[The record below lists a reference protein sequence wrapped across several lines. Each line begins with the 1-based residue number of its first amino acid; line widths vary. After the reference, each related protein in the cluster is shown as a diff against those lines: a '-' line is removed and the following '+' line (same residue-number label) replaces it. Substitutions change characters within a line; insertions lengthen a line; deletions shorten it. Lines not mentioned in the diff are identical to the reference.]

1 MSRKKKDIFHLNNP
15 DSEYVARG
23 AISNVLAKAR
33 ATLKNPSRPFTPAE
47 SRQSSR
53 ALFGGLDQRPSTRP
67 GSNCIGNNGPSSAR
81 SVPET
86 HSQETTPI
94 ERRRRQN
101 IKNIRSSFDS
111 SNSPRASARRE
122 DRSRPPPAETWGWG
136 NSTGDY
142 TPQRPRR
149 NMASNVASE
158 DEFNYSSGPEPWE
171 NKHDSD
177 FGPDFAGMDEIL
189 RAMDVQLA
197 VLLSSEVVKE
207 SQEFHEAED
216 EGRAHQF
223 TVLRNLL
230 GQLWAQLDGLCSARV
245 ARPKDYQV
253 QRQYCRIFHTLH
265 RMVRSH
271 DALTQLS
278 AARAGIKMVTATPN
292 FSHPPDQPDQ
302 EDNPP
307 KYLFYVTKSI
317 YQISRTLENDD
328 LFIESK
334 IIDSILDLL
343 KKTNIEIGNS
353 LEHEECYGGTETKGL
368 IGRKSGMGTI
378 LSCLVYSLG
387 CLKNISNSEKI
398 QSVLC
403 GNEAVPI
410 LQESLRQAAALYLA
424 LSVEPKSE
432 NEERCLKLLI
442 QATGLLR
449 NLCQQK
455 SLIKH
460 FSNNEFFF
468 CLRSL
473 LEEPFS
479 HHLELVLNVS
489 RVISKLSLHDM
500 ARKELYKDSLNIKN
514 LVFALDLDE
523 DKLDLR
529 KNEVSALVVRIAFAL
544 GNFTATNDMNRKLI
558 GLQFRGVDIA
568 MGLFSRFGEHYI
580 YNLGRGHNSGGE
592 EGVADALVKLARLAS
607 NLAINNEVGQEVAR
621 HEGSSVVPPLLQSC
635 LQFPAHSD
643 NSEEGLVREEL
654 MLNIVSLI
662 ANLAYY
668 GQAKNAQG
676 ISQIFEKRFVII
688 EELTQVLFNENEEAV
703 SEATRTFGNLSRDPE
718 ARKRMKEVKANDA
731 LALLL
736 DHSNRE
742 VVFSAAGVLMNLASD
757 PSMKGCLGYS
767 LADEMSDYGAGRL
780 VKILRRAGLQ
790 DVEMATAACQALYNL
805 ISGCSED
812 DLNQLMYEDDQS
824 LLIDTLEELIDTA
837 KDSINEDHSSKGE
850 VSYADFLNAA
860 GSLFEVLRTI
870 TESWYERQMEYSQPA
885 CMYEALAAEQ
895 KH

>member
-1 MSRKKKDIFHLNNP
+1 MSRKKKDLVDFNNP

-23 AISNVLAKAR
+23 AIANVLAKAR

-67 GSNCIGNNGPSSAR
+67 GSNLSANSGSFSAR
-81 SVPET
+81 SVPESQ
-86 HSQETTPI
+86 SQESTPLS
-94 ERRRRQN
+94 RRRRQST
-101 IKNIRSSFDS
+101 KNVGPAYDPSSCPRSS
-111 SNSPRASARRE
+111 ARGK
-122 DRSRPPPAETWGWG
+122 DGRPPPAETWGWG
-136 NSTGDY
+136 NNSAEQTPRSPRRFLASTG
-142 TPQRPRR
+142 T
-149 NMASNVASE
+149 SE
-158 DEFNYSSGPEPWE
+158 DEGSYGSGPEPWDT
-171 NKHDSD
+171 KYDRD
-177 FGPDFAGMDEIL
+177 FGPDFAEMDEVLQI
-189 RAMDVQLA
+189 MDVQLA
-197 VLLSSEVVKE
+197 ALFSSEIVDE
-207 SQEFHEAED
+207 SQEFHEAKE
-216 EGRAHQF
+216 EGRTQQF
-223 TVLRNLL
+223 LVLRNLL
-230 GQLWAQLDGLCSARV
+230 VRLLAQLDGLCSARV

-253 QRQYCRIFHTLH
+253 QRQYCRIFHTLN

-271 DALTQLS
+271 DAFTQLS
-278 AARAGIKMVTATPN
+278 AARAGIKLVTATPN

-307 KYLFYVTKSI
+307 KYLFYITKSI

-343 KKTNIEIGNS
+343 KKTNIEMRNS

-387 CLKNISNSEKI
+387 CLKNISSSEKI

-410 LQESLRQAAALYLA
+410 LQETLCQTAALYLA

-432 NEERCLKLLI
+432 NGERSLKLLI

-455 SLIKH
+455 AHIKH
-460 FSNNEFFF
+460 FSNTSFFSS
-468 CLRSL
+468 LTSL
-473 LEEPFS
+473 LEGPLSE
-479 HHLELVLNVS
+479 HLELALNVS

-500 ARKELYKDSLNIKN
+500 ARKELYKDPVHMNN
-514 LVFALDLDE
+514 LVSALDQEE

-544 GNFTATNDMNRKLI
+544 GNFTATNDNNRKLI
-558 GLQFRGVDIA
+558 GLQFRAVDIV
-568 MGLFSRFGEHYI
+568 MSLFSRFGEHYI

-607 NLAINNEVGQEVAR
+607 NLAINIEVGQAIAR
-621 HEGSSVVPPLLQSC
+621 HEGSAVVPPLLQSC
-635 LQFPAHSD
+635 LQFPAD
-643 NSEEGLVREEL
+643 DSEEGLVREEL
-654 MLNIVSLI
+654 LLNVVSLI

-668 GQAKNAQG
+668 GEAKTAQG
-676 ISQIFEKRFVII
+676 RSQIFEKRFVII
-688 EELTQVLFNENEEAV
+688 KELTQVLFNENEEAV

-742 VVFSAAGVLMNLASD
+742 VVYSAAGVLMNLASD
-757 PSMKGCLGYS
+757 HSMKECLGYS
-767 LADEMSDYGAGRL
+767 SSDEMSDYGAGRL

-790 DVEMATAACQALYNL
+790 DIEMSTATCQALYNL
-805 ISGCSED
+805 IVGCSQD

-837 KDSINEDHSSKGE
+837 KESIDEDNTSKGE
-850 VSYADFLNAA
+850 VSYADFLSAA
-860 GSLFEVLRTI
+860 GALFEVLKTI
-870 TESWYERQMEYSQPA
+870 TETYYERQAGFNNPA
-885 CMYEALAAEQ
+885 CMYEELAAER
-895 KH
+895 KS